1 MSALTS
7 VAEEHVCVCN
17 LLSCLYVSVWTC
29 WNLHHWP
36 TYQSCKTEHKQ
47 TIFFHIPNLMVILTH
62 ELAITVLPEDTYLRC
77 NPVKLVKCKFAYA
90 FMCLNKIFCF
100 LFFLHLKQFLFLC
113 PCVGFCYFGNT
124 LLLSSSFICEF
135 LSSFQGI

>member
-7 VAEEHVCVCN
+7 VAGEHVCVCN

-100 LFFLHLKQFLFLC
+100 LFFCF
-113 PCVGFCYFGNT
+113 FCI
-124 LLLSSSFICEF
+124 SSSFC
-135 LSSFQGI
+135 SFVLVLVSAILGTLCS